1 VPQRHGLTMGKP
13 QVKKLAIIAAFCG
26 SFICSSAYAKTFVGV
41 LWPMGGPLP
50 AIGLVELAAE
60 LRMIPDVE
68 VKTYLHQEWPNLVN
82 DIAQQPPGTHTVVVG
97 YSLGANASVFVANQS
112 KYIDLIIAL
121 QPSMLSW
128 DPPLTG
134 KVGRMIEVYNPNPWM
149 TMGGMGSRKLI
160 GDNIEYIEN
169 NDSHP
174 GAQFNSD
181 FRNLVKTEITK
192 FTTNDRLEIAQA
204 QAPKLVQVAQLSRSP
219 APKPVDNK
227 PVDNK
232 PVDNKPVDNRPV
244 DNKPQDERAAHQQL
258 AAKTAAKTNV
268 QIAEAQVP
276 SPPRR
281 ERAAEQRPV
290 QEPHDLMAKGN
301 VQIADAES
309 GIPLSIVPEQ
319 VAQERPRQQAGDP
332 TAFLDQLS
340 SSVNSGDLSVQ
351 RGLTVEDMKDYAE
364 RAYRRSGAGLMTT
377 ASN

>member
-1 VPQRHGLTMGKP
+1 MGKP

-26 SFICSSAYAKTFVGV
+26 SLICSSADAKTFVGV
-41 LWPMGGPLP
+41 LWPMGGPIP
-50 AIGLVELAAE
+50 AIGLVELAGE

-68 VKTYLHQEWPNLVN
+68 VKTYLHQEWPNLVD
-82 DIAQQPPGTHTVVVG
+82 DIASQPPGTHTVVVG
-97 YSLGANASVFVANQS
+97 YSLGANASVFVANKS
-112 KYIDLIIAL
+112 KYVDLIIAL

-181 FRNLVKTEITK
+181 FPNLVKTEITK
-192 FTTNDRLEIAQA
+192 FATGDRLEIAQA
-204 QAPKLVQVAQLSRSP
+204 QAPKPVQVAQLSRSP
-219 APKPVDNK
+219 APRTADSRPADNK
-227 PVDNK
+227 PVDTELL
-232 PVDNKPVDNRPV
+232 
-244 DNKPQDERAAHQQL
+244 DERVANQQL
-258 AAKTAAKTNV
+258 AAKMAAKTVAKSTV
-268 QIAEAQVP
+268 QIAEAQMP
-276 SPPRR
+276 SPPAR
-281 ERAAEQRPV
+281 ERATGQRPV
-290 QEPHDLMAKGN
+290 HEPHDLTAKGN
-301 VQIADAES
+301 VQVADADADV
-309 GIPLSIVPEQ
+309 PLSIVPEQ
-319 VAQERPRQQAGDP
+319 VAQEQPRQQASN

-364 RAYRRSGAGLMTT
+364 RAYHRSELMTT